1 MQTKRNPALDI
12 LRGLAVAIMIIV
24 DAVPDTNVTPPLLMH
39 SPWEGIS
46 IADLAF
52 PGFVFT
58 MGVSAVY
65 SLQRHRDG
73 LLLKILRRTL
83 LLFAIGLMVNLI
95 PAFFALLVQEGYT
108 LSAFQESLREIRIP
122 GILQRLA
129 LVYAFG
135 TLLLL
140 SLKTEGRILTAAVL
154 LLVFSSLGFHLYA
167 PDAPFD
173 KMHNLSQAVDLMI
186 PGAAHV
192 YHDYGLPFDPEGLYG
207 TPAATASMLFGAW
220 AGRILQRT
228 GPLDSGVPVLMI
240 GSVILL
246 SAGWLW
252 SLIDIVSKPLWTAP
266 FVLFN
271 AGGAML
277 VLALLTRLPD
287 PSSGPGLCLR
297 PFYAFGRNPL
307 VFFLMS
313 NAALIFLFTLTVT
326 EEQIPAYQW
335 IWEHGVRGLVSLPF
349 SAALHMVLWC
359 LLWWLPA
366 ELLCRK
372 GIIIKL

>member
-1 MQTKRNPALDI
+1 
-12 LRGLAVAIMIIV
+12 MIIV
-24 DAVPDTNVTPPLLMH
+24 DAVPDMEVTPKLLMH
-39 SPWEGIS
+39 SPWEGIT

-58 MGVSAVY
+58 MGVSAVF
-65 SLQRHRDG
+65 SLQHHWEGRIG
-73 LLLKILRRTL
+73 KILRRTL
-83 LLFAIGLMVNLI
+83 LLFAIGLIVNMA
-95 PAFFALLVQEGYT
+95 PAFFTLLLQDGFHAA
-108 LSAFQESLREIRIP
+108 AFQESLSQIRIP

-140 SLKTEGRILTAAVL
+140 ALKTNARILGTAAL
-154 LLVFSSLGFHLYA
+154 LLALSSLGFHLYA

-173 KMHNLSQAVDLMI
+173 KLHNLSQAVDLLI

-207 TPAATASMLFGAW
+207 TLSATATMLFGAW
-220 AGRILQRT
+220 AGKILQRT
-228 GPLDSGVPVLMI
+228 GPFDSGLPVLLF

-246 SAGWLW
+246 FGGWLW
-252 SLIDIVSKPLWTAP
+252 SFADIISKPLWTAP
-266 FVLFN
+266 FSLLN
-271 AGGAML
+271 AGGYML
-277 VLALLTRLPD
+277 VLALLSWLLETA
-287 PSSGPGLCLR
+287 PGLQACFR

-307 VFFLMS
+307 LFFLLS
-313 NAALIFLFTLTVT
+313 NAALIFLFTLPVT
-326 EEQIPAYQW
+326 EAQIPAYQW

-349 SAALHMVLWC
+349 SAGLHMVLWC

-366 ELLCRK
+366 EILCRR